1 MIQAQEL
8 RLNNLIS
15 FPFISQE
22 VEVIGIA
29 LHDSLGL
36 RIQAKGVDGSIYF
49 EPIEVFDPI
58 PLTEEWLLKL
68 GYNGCSIRHNHYV
81 IKGHTIW
88 LCQEMFLCDKNGII
102 IKHVHQ
108 LQNLYFALTN
118 TELTSK

>member
-1 MIQAQEL
+1 MIQANEI
-8 RLNNLIS
+8 RVGNLVNVKIVTS
-15 FPFISQE
+15 TKWTIKT
-22 VEVIGIA
+22 IGCQDIV
-29 LHDSLGL
+29 
-36 RIQAKGVDGSIYF
+36 RIFEEIGVF
-49 EPIEVFDPI
+49 EYDPI
-58 PLTEEWLLKL
+58 PLTEEWLVKL
-68 GYNGCSIRHNHYV
+68 GYNKCSIRHNHYV